1 MPIISPSI
9 LTADLSNL
17 SSTIEMINK
26 SDAGYVHID
35 VMDGVFVPNI
45 TFGIPI
51 VEAVKKISIKPLDV
65 HLMIVNPERHF
76 ESFARA
82 GADMLT
88 IHYEVC
94 QHLHRSVQH
103 IRELGMKPGVVL
115 NPHSPVHLLDDILP
129 YVDMVLLMTVNPGFG
144 GQKFIESSYGKIRE
158 LRKMIDSRGLTTL
171 IEVDGG
177 VNTGNARLLAEAGVD
192 VIVAGNAVISSADPV
207 TTIHQLSECDKV

>member
-17 SSTIEMINK
+17 SPTIEMINN
-26 SDAGYVHID
+26 SNAGFVHID

-51 VEAVKKISIKPLDV
+51 VKAVKKISKKPLDV

-76 ESFARA
+76 EAFAQA
-82 GADMLT
+82 GADILT

-94 QHLHRSVQH
+94 QHLHRSVQQ

-115 NPHSPVHLLDDILP
+115 NPHTPVHLLEDILP

-144 GQKFIESSYGKIRE
+144 GQKFIESSYGKIKQ
-158 LRKMIDSRGLTTL
+158 LRKMIDVRGLSTL

-177 VNTGNARLLAEAGVD
+177 VNTINARLLAEAGVD
-192 VIVAGNAVISSADPV
+192 VIVAGNAVISSPDPIE
-207 TTIHQLSECDKV
+207 TIRQLSNCDK

>member
-17 SSTIEMINK
+17 SPTIEMINN
-26 SDAGYVHID
+26 SNAGFVHID

-51 VEAVKKISIKPLDV
+51 VKAVKKISKKPLDV

-76 ESFARA
+76 EAFAQA
-82 GADMLT
+82 GADILT

-94 QHLHRSVQH
+94 QHLHRSVQQ

-115 NPHSPVHLLDDILP
+115 NPHTPVHLLEDILP

-144 GQKFIESSYGKIRE
+144 GQKFIESSYGKIKQ
-158 LRKMIDSRGLTTL
+158 LRKMIDVRGLSTL

-177 VNTGNARLLAEAGVD
+177 VNTINARLLAEAGVD
-192 VIVAGNAVISSADPV
+192 VIVAGNAVISSPV
-207 TTIHQLSECDKV
+207 PIETIRQLSNCDK

>member
-17 SSTIEMINK
+17 SPTIEMINN
-26 SDAGYVHID
+26 SNAGFVHID

-51 VEAVKKISIKPLDV
+51 VKAVKKISKKPLDV

-76 ESFARA
+76 EAFAQA
-82 GADMLT
+82 GADILT

-94 QHLHRSVQH
+94 QHLHRSVQQ

-115 NPHSPVHLLDDILP
+115 NPHTPVHLLEDILP

-144 GQKFIESSYGKIRE
+144 GQKFIESSYGKIKQ
-158 LRKMIDSRGLTTL
+158 LRKMIDERGLSTL

-177 VNTGNARLLAEAGVD
+177 VNTINARLLAEAGVD
-192 VIVAGNAVISSADPV
+192 VIVAGNAVISSPDPIE
-207 TTIHQLSECDKV
+207 TIRQLSNCDK

>member
-17 SSTIEMINK
+17 SPTIEMINN
-26 SDAGYVHID
+26 SNAGFVHID

-51 VEAVKKISIKPLDV
+51 VKAVKKISKKPLDV

-76 ESFARA
+76 EAFAQA
-82 GADMLT
+82 GADILT

-94 QHLHRSVQH
+94 QHLHRSVQQ

-115 NPHSPVHLLDDILP
+115 NPHTPVHLLEDILP

-144 GQKFIESSYGKIRE
+144 GQKFIESSYDKIKQ
-158 LRKMIDSRGLTTL
+158 LRKMIDERGLSTL

-177 VNTGNARLLAEAGVD
+177 VNTINARLLAEAGVD
-192 VIVAGNAVISSADPV
+192 VIVAGNAVVSSPDPIE
-207 TTIHQLSECDKV
+207 TIRQLSNCDK

>member
-9 LTADLSNL
+9 LTADLSDL
-17 SSTIEMINK
+17 TPTIEMINN
-26 SDAGYVHID
+26 SDAGFVHID

-45 TFGIPI
+45 TFGIP
-51 VEAVKKISIKPLDV
+51 VVKAVKKISKKPLDV

-76 ESFARA
+76 EAFALA
-82 GADMLT
+82 GADILT

-94 QHLHRSVQH
+94 QHLHRSVQL

-115 NPHSPVHLLDDILP
+115 NPHTPVHLLEDILL

-144 GQKFIESSYGKIRE
+144 GQKFIESSYGKIKE
-158 LRKMIDSRGLTTL
+158 LRKMIDGRGLSTL

-192 VIVAGNAVISSADPV
+192 VIVAGNAVISSPDPV
-207 TTIHQLSECDKV
+207 ATIRQLSNCDK

>member
-17 SSTIEMINK
+17 SPTIEMINN
-26 SDAGYVHID
+26 SDAGFVHID

-51 VEAVKKISIKPLDV
+51 VKAVKKISKKPLDV

-76 ESFARA
+76 EAFAQA
-82 GADMLT
+82 GADILT

-94 QHLHRSVQH
+94 QHLHRSVQQ

-115 NPHSPVHLLDDILP
+115 NPHTPVHLLEDILP

-144 GQKFIESSYGKIRE
+144 GQKFIESSYGKIKQ
-158 LRKMIDSRGLTTL
+158 LRKMIDVRGLSTL

-177 VNTGNARLLAEAGVD
+177 VNTINARLLAEAGVD
-192 VIVAGNAVISSADPV
+192 VIVAGNAVISSPDPIE
-207 TTIHQLSECDKV
+207 TIRQLSNCDK